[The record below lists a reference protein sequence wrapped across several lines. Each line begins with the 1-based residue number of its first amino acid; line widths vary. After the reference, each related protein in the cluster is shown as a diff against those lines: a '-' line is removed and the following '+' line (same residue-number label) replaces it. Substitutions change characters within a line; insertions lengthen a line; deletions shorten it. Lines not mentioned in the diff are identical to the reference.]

1 MALNHARMPVP
12 PLRQRQ
18 RNLQRTSLLAAQNE
32 MNYYFASIDGFKG
45 NFKLFLIENT
55 LTVD

>member
-1 MALNHARMPVP
+1 
-12 PLRQRQ
+12 
-18 RNLQRTSLLAAQNE
+18 LQRTSLLAAQNE